1 MSLLDRLTGQ
11 ILSGKQELHTLRP
24 VVEKEILH
32 QDILREMSH
41 AGFLKNLTFIGGT
54 CLRDC
59 YGSPRL
65 SEDLDFS
72 GGIDFKKND
81 LSELGRT
88 LRDKITERYGLKVE
102 VSEPQ
107 REAGDTATWK
117 IKIITQP
124 ERADAPSQR
133 IHIDISTVSSF
144 DRKPVMLKNHY
155 HIDMG
160 TSGLI
165 LYAESR
171 EEILADKLI
180 AFVLRPNRVKQR
192 DIWDIVWL
200 DRQAVKLHPDLL
212 ESKLSERKIVPETFL
227 DDFSKRI
234 ESIRNGQNDFLFE
247 IRRFLPAEVIKN
259 TLATPEYWDITV
271 DLIKDLYKSSAEYFS
286 TRHIPL

>member
-1 MSLLDRLTGQ
+1 MSLLDRLTDQ
-11 ILSGKQELHTLRP
+11 ILSSNQELHTLRP

-54 CLRDC
+54 CLRNC

-72 GGIDFKKND
+72 GGIDFKKSD

-88 LRDKITERYGLKVE
+88 IRDKISERYGLRIE

-124 ERADAPSQR
+124 ERVDLPSQR
-133 IHIDISTVSSF
+133 IHIDISAVSSF

-155 HIDMG
+155 QIDMG

-171 EEILADKLI
+171 EEILADKIL
-180 AFVLRPNRVKQR
+180 AFVLRSNRVKQR

-200 DRQAVKLHPDLL
+200 DQQSVKLQSDLL
-212 ESKLSERKIVPETFL
+212 EPKLSERNIAPEIFL

-234 ESIRNGQNDFLFE
+234 ESIRNGQKDFLFE
-247 IRRFLPAEVIKN
+247 IRRFLPAEAVKN
-259 TLATPEYWDITV
+259 TLETAEYWDITV
-271 DLIKDLYKSSAEYFS
+271 SLMKDLYKSSAEYFS
-286 TRHIPL
+286 K